1 MIHTP
6 KPDADIQPTSAPPP
20 AELRRKG
27 LTDQERAVASQVDGP
42 TRCR

>member
-6 KPDADIQPTSAPPP
+6 KPDADIQPTSVPPP
-20 AELRRKG
+20 AELHRKG
-27 LTDQERAVASQVDGP
+27 LTGVERAAAAQAGGP